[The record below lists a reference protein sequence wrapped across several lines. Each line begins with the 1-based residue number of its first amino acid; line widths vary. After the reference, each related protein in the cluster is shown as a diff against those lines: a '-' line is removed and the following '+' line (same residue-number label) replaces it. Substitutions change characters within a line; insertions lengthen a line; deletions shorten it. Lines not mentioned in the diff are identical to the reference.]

1 MGILL
6 SIPIG
11 IIYNLMISKLGNMI
25 TKDFGQKDRLQK
37 NLIIEIIGGI
47 VALILAFW
55 VFGSKKFENNI
66 VKWGLIFGGGLLL
79 VYSTICNW
87 DTIEDGTKLFSL
99 LGVMIFMIIYS
110 YKYTNNKKSKITN
123 INDMDIKL

>member
-11 IIYNLMISKLGNMI
+11 IIYNLMISKLGNML
-25 TKDFGQKDRLQK
+25 TKNLAQKEKIQK

-47 VALILAFW
+47 VALAIAFLI
-55 VFGSKKFENNI
+55 FGSKKFENKI
-66 VKWGLIFGGGLLL
+66 VKWGMIFGGSLLL
-79 VYSTICNW
+79 FYSTISNW

-99 LGVMIFMIIYS
+99 LGAMIFIIIYS
-110 YKYTNNKKSKITN
+110 YKYLQNKKVK
-123 INDMDIKL
+123 